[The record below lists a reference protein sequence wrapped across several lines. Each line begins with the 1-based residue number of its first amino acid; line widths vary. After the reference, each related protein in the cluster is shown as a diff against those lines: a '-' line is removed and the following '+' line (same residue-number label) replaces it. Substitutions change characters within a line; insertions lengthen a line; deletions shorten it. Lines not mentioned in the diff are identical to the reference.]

1 MGDICNIGGTGMKIG
16 DTLYCLDGSTVTLCY
31 YDSEIIIVEYM
42 GKRYKRPYSAL
53 GKKLF
58 ISPVNLGKVCS
69 PSIYDQDGYDK
80 DGFDR
85 DGYNKKGYDRQGYPR
100 PNMTVPKH
108 VPYDQDGF
116 DARGYDRMGYDR
128 QGYDRYGY
136 DKTDCAENRLFFKYS
151 IHCFTRYCRRARHSS
166 KYQGYYLG

>member
-42 GKRYKRPYSAL
+42 GKRYKRPYSVL

-116 DARGYDRMGYDR
+116 DSLYDIFRTNNRASIASGYTPAAGPGGSPDP
-128 QGYDRYGY
+128 
-136 DKTDCAENRLFFKYS
+136 L
-151 IHCFTRYCRRARHSS
+151 
-166 KYQGYYLG
+166 